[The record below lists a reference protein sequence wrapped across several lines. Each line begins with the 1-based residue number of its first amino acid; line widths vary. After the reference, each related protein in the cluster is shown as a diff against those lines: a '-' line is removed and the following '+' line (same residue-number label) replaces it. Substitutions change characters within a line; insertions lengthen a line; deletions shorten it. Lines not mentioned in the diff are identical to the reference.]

1 MGKDP
6 EMIRRGSEIST
17 HGIDC
22 VNSQVTLSKKN
33 SPPVSQ
39 SFLDYAT
46 QLIKEDYV
54 WIPVILLTQWQ

>member
-6 EMIRRGSEIST
+6 EMIRRDSEISPR
-17 HGIDC
+17 GIDY
-22 VNSQVTLSKKN
+22 VNSQVTLSKKT

-54 WIPVILLTQWQ
+54 QIPVILLTQWQ